1 MTGVGRKAQRRLP
14 MQAPLEFTCGEKHV
28 QGVGTA
34 CGFGEPCRAP
44 TSGGGRAPRETGRGQ
59 NRRVLDV
66 P

>member
-14 MQAPLEFTCGEKHV
+14 TQAPLEFTCGKKHV

-34 CGFGEPCRAP
+34 CGFGEPCRSP
-44 TSGGGRAPRETGRGQ
+44 TGGGPRETGRGQ
-59 NRRVLDV
+59 NRGALDV